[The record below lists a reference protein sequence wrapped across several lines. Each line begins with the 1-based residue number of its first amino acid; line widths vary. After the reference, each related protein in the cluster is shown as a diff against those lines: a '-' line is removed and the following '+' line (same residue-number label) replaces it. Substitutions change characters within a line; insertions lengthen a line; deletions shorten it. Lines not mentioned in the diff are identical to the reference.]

1 MTDRPPGDSGDG
13 GEGGEGGFDWG
24 SPRWREDDSDH
35 AADERG
41 RRASVKP
48 SPHQRG
54 AIDQGGSVSGR
65 HPVAEPQDVAIGDE
79 GEPPTG

>member
-13 GEGGEGGFDWG
+13 ADGGFDWG
-24 SPRWREDDSDH
+24 SPRWRDDDSGSDQ

-41 RRASVKP
+41 RRARVGP

-54 AIDQGGSVSGR
+54 AIDQGGSVSGG
-65 HPVAEPQDVAIGDE
+65 HPAGDSLDQAAGQDE
-79 GEPPTG
+79 EPPAG